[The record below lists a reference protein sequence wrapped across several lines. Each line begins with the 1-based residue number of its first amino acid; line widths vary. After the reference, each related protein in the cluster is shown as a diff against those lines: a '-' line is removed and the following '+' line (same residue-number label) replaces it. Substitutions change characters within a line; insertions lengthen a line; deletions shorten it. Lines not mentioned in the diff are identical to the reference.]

1 MYLLWPLM
9 MAVCRAVHPRGWRQF
24 TSTPLSSNCL
34 IVDTSPSFAAMTNLL
49 SSSER
54 RKRIQKGGTYI
65 LHIMSASLLVHSF
78 CAYLFCYCT
87 PLALGPVLLLCQ
99 PTVRRMCVGRC
110 QTPSL
115 WGSGGSVVDQL
126 QCWVRRRVG
135 RPCSPCPYS
144 SSSLSVG

>member
-9 MAVCRAVHPRGWRQF
+9 MAVCRAVHPRGCRQF
-24 TSTPLSSNCL
+24 TSTPLSSNRL

-54 RKRIQKGGTYI
+54 REKDTERRNVHT
-65 LHIMSASLLVHSF
+65 MSASLLVYSF
-78 CAYLFCYCT
+78 CAYLCCYCT
-87 PLALGPVLLLCQ
+87 PLALGQVLLLCQ

-126 QCWVRRRVG
+126 QCWVRRCVG